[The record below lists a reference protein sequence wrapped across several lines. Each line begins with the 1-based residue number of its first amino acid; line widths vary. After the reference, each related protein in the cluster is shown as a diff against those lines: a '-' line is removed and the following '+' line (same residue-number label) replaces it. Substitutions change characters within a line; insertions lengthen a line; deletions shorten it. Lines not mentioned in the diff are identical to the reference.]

1 MKGRSASIYP
11 GLPGALAP
19 SLQRLPFPHPTNRR
33 PCELSE
39 WPYRCPQAVRLNG
52 RAQQRH
58 AACDA
63 WFEVHSPSCRCTGT
77 RDRVHT
83 MVTTKPGRSEGALLD
98 KVHHGSPV
106 ADAAT
111 EEPTLSL
118 PCSTLPGAVYRAA
131 THQTLHRNPQV
142 ELCLCAQAAVSVCST
157 NYLVLTRQAL
167 LHRKQ
172 L

>member
-11 GLPGALAP
+11 GFPRALAP
-19 SLQRLPFPHPTNRR
+19 PLQRLPFPHLMNRR

-52 RAQQRH
+52 RAQQRL

-63 WFEVHSPSCRCTGT
+63 WSEAHSPSCRCTGT

-83 MVTTKPGRSEGALLD
+83 MATTKPGPSEGALLD
-98 KVHHGSPV
+98 KTHHGSPV
-106 ADAAT
+106 ADVST
-111 EEPTLSL
+111 EEPALSL
-118 PCSTLPGAVYRAA
+118 LCSTLPGAVYRAA
-131 THQTLHRNPQV
+131 THQTLLGNPHV
-142 ELCLCAQAAVSVCST
+142 ELCLCPQAAVSACST
-157 NYLVLTRQAL
+157 NYLVLTRQAS